1 MMDPIPVAV
10 PAEMESLGRRLAAA
24 LQPGDILLLNGSL
37 GAGKTLFISGIA
49 QALGVEVQV
58 TSPTFLVVR
67 DYEGVLPLT
76 HVDVYRLSST
86 AEFTDLE
93 LVEAA
98 ADGVLAIE
106 WGSAVRS
113 ALPSNVLSI
122 DIEVGEGDMRS
133 VTFRGEGEWDLARL
147 AELTI

>member
-1 MMDPIPVAV
+1 MIEPLPVAT
-10 PAEMESLGRRLAAA
+10 PAEMESLGRRLAAS

-67 DYEGVLPLT
+67 EYDGVLPLT

-98 ADGVLAIE
+98 ADGILAIE
-106 WGSAVRS
+106 WGRAVRS
-113 ALPSNVLSI
+113 ALPSAVLDI
-122 DIEVGEGDMRS
+122 DIEVGDGDVRS
-133 VTFRGEGEWDLARL
+133 VTFRGEGEWDITRL